1 MVGAA
6 AHRIL
11 ICDHR
16 SATERHR
23 SSVRRCRRCQGMA
36 WLIESE
42 GAAARQAA
50 PREEAPPFLADRS
63 TSDAVAGEPRDFGL
77 DVTAHEVELVFAI
90 ALGRVDG
97 DFGGRQRKDQ
107 PAAASIDRGKPK
119 HVTDEGAGSPGV
131 PTTNDGGPSANHGR
145 FLAKSRAERIM
156 VEES

>member
-6 AHRIL
+6 AYRIL

-16 SATERHR
+16 SGTERHR

-42 GAAARQAA
+42 VAAARQAD
-50 PREEAPPFLADRS
+50 PREETPPFLADRS

-90 ALGRVDG
+90 ALARVDA
-97 DFGGRQRKDQ
+97 DF
-107 PAAASIDRGKPK
+107 RGPPPK
-119 HVTDEGAGSPGV
+119 HHP
-131 PTTNDGGPSANHGR
+131 PPPPPPPP
-145 FLAKSRAERIM
+145 
-156 VEES
+156 